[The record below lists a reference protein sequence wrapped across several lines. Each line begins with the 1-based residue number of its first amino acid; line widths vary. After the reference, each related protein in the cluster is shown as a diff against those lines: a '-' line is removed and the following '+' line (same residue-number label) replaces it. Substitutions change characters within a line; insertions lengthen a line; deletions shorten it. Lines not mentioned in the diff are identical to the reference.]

1 MLSTAVGMD
10 VFEDFAEIAQTELL
24 TIDDGTTI
32 RGFKKELAWNAAY
45 YKLAGGL

>member
-1 MLSTAVGMD
+1 MD

-32 RGFKKELAWNAAY
+32 RGFKNELAWIAAF
-45 YKLAGGL
+45 YKLDGGP